1 MLGEGRRV
9 QVRPGAGSL
18 TGETGI
24 IVGPSLSRSLYDW
37 GVKLDDNFFG
47 GIPVPFA
54 ERELIEL
61 GGKHAGLPHPE
72 NGPHERH
79 ECLKSWALNTE
90 IYDAADHGRHAD
102 GQPRLDEERDA
113 YRAGI

>member
-9 QVRPGAGSL
+9 QVHPGVRPLGGF
-18 TGETGI
+18 TGI
-24 IVGPSLSRSLYDW
+24 VVGPSLSRSLYDW

-47 GIPVPFA
+47 GIPAPFA

-61 GGKHAGLPHPE
+61 GGKHAGQEHPE

-79 ECLKSWALNTE
+79 EGLRSWQVNTE

>member
-9 QVRPGAGSL
+9 QVHPGAGSL
-18 TGETGI
+18 SGETGI
-24 IVGPSLSRSLYDW
+24 IVEPAPPGVRYDW
-37 GVKLDDNFFG
+37 HVALDIDHTGFLYT
-47 GIPVPFA
+47 PF
-54 ERELIEL
+54 ETRELIEL

-79 ECLKSWALNTE
+79 GCLKSWAVNTE

-102 GQPRLDEERDA
+102 GQPRLDEEQDA
-113 YRAGI
+113 YHAGI

>member
-9 QVRPGAGSL
+9 QVRAGVRQL
-18 TGETGI
+18 AGCTGI
-24 IVGPSLSRSLYDW
+24 VVGPSPLRNLYDW
-37 GVKLDDNFFG
+37 TVKLDDNFFG
-47 GIPVPFA
+47 GIPAPFV
-54 ERELIEL
+54 EGELIEL

-79 ECLKSWALNTE
+79 ERLKSWAVNTE

-102 GQPRLDEERDA
+102 GQPRLDEEQDA
-113 YRAGI
+113 YHAGI

>member
-1 MLGEGRRV
+1 MLGEGMRV

-18 TGETGI
+18 TGKTGI
-24 IVGPSLSRSLYDW
+24 IVGLPLSVSRYDW
-37 GVKLDDNFFG
+37 VVKLNGDRFG
-47 GIPVPFA
+47 ATPVPFA

-79 ECLKSWALNTE
+79 GCLKSWAVNTE
-90 IYDAADHGRHAD
+90 IYEAADHGRHAD

-113 YRAGI
+113 YYAGI